1 MMSPV
6 WFSSH
11 QRTGS
16 TLTPRFASSR
26 IKASIKVCDP
36 PWDRKNG
43 SECEKR
49 TFIGVAQ
56 KYFRGSRLVSI
67 ASLGQLTGPS
77 PRQQPQGEAADG
89 GRQPGGGDFRWLAGL
104 PEQVPFDSTGDEPPF
119 GLVQLSFNC
128 HGNCCSGLF
137 PSFDVRH
144 PPHGWQASLLAAA
157 KSKK

>member
-16 TLTPRFASSR
+16 TWTPRFASSR

-36 PWDRKNG
+36 PWARKNG

-49 TFIGVAQ
+49 TFIVVAQ
-56 KYFRGSRLVSI
+56 KYLRGSSLVSI

-89 GRQPGGGDFRWLAGL
+89 GRQVGGGDFRRLAGL
-104 PEQVPFDSTGDEPPF
+104 PEPVLFGSTRDQPPF

-128 HGNCCSGLF
+128 HGGSNRGSVLLF
-137 PSFDVRH
+137 GF
-144 PPHGWQASLLAAA
+144 
-157 KSKK
+157 